1 MKQYI
6 TNGHT
11 VILKLKTNKLGKK
24 RNYSI
29 S

>member
-6 TNGHT
+6 TNGYM

-24 RNYSI
+24 RIYSI
-29 S
+29 P